1 MFTVQSLRSAL
12 IIAQDLHSRALS
24 EGDDLMTDKWAA
36 EMARINRDLKI
47 AKDKASR

>member
-24 EGDDLMTDKWAA
+24 EGNDTMINKWSD
-36 EMARINRDLKI
+36 EMARISSDLEV
-47 AKDKASR
+47 AKRKAAR

>member
-24 EGDDLMTDKWAA
+24 EGDETMTEKWSA
-36 EMARINRDLKI
+36 EMARISRDLEI
-47 AKDKASR
+47 AKSKASR